1 MVGSFGPLSTLVR
14 AVSVRAESDLLRLE
28 QVSLKAGLGSALV
41 LGPLALQIKP
51 GEFVGV
57 VGPSGA
63 GKTSLFR
70 LLNRLQSP
78 TVGQLHLDGKPLETW
93 PVTQLRQRVVLMA
106 QESRLLGMTVE
117 AALAYPLQIQGIPPA
132 EVTQRVRHWTTQ
144 CQIPPEWLGR
154 SELEL
159 SGGQRQRVAIARAL
173 LMTPQVLLLDEP
185 TASQDVGSA
194 TLLLEQ
200 VANQVRDR
208 GLTVLMSNHQLEWIE
223 QFCDRV
229 LLLEQGQLRG
239 DWAAPSVDWSA
250 LRQRIMDGNAATV
263 EDWGDEVLSNE

>member
-1 MVGSFGPLSTLVR
+1 MLRLAEVSLAGAFGHTRLGPLSVDIR
-14 AVSVRAESDLLRLE
+14 
-28 QVSLKAGLGSALV
+28 
-41 LGPLALQIKP
+41 P

-78 TVGQLHLDGKPLETW
+78 NSGQVFQNGAPLEAL
-93 PVTQLRQRVVLMA
+93 PVTQLRRQVVLMA
-106 QESRLLGMTVE
+106 QESRLLGMTVA
-117 AALAYPLQIQGIPPA
+117 AALAYPLQLQGLASVQIEP
-132 EVTQRVRHWTTQ
+132 RVRHWTHH
-144 CQIPPEWLGR
+144 CQIPTEWLHR

-173 LMTPQVLLLDEP
+173 LMEPTVLLLDEP
-185 TASQDVGSA
+185 TASQDLGGA
-194 TLLLEQ
+194 THLLKQ
-200 VANQVRDR
+200 VSNQVREQ
-208 GLTVLMSNHQLEWIE
+208 GLTVLMSNHQLEWVE

-239 DWAAPSVDWSA
+239 DWPASKVDWTA
-250 LRQRIMDGNAATV
+250 LRQRIMTANSEAS
-263 EDWGDEVLSNE
+263 EEWGDEVLPN

>member
-1 MVGSFGPLSTLVR
+1 LVR
-14 AVSVRAESDLLRLE
+14 AESVRAESALLRLE
-28 QVSLKAGLGSALV
+28 QVSLKAGLGSAVV
-41 LGPLALQIKP
+41 LGPLSLEIKP

-78 TVGQLHLDGKPLETW
+78 TAGQLYWQGQPLETW
-93 PVTQLRQRVVLMA
+93 PVAQLRQQIVLMA
-106 QESRLLGMTVE
+106 QEPRLLGMTVE
-117 AALAYPLQIQGIPPA
+117 AALAYPLQLQGIA
-132 EVTQRVRHWTTQ
+132 TEQASEQVSYWVNQ
-144 CQIPPEWLGR
+144 CQIPTAWLGR

-185 TASQDVGSA
+185 TAAQDVGSA

-200 VANQVRDR
+200 VAEQVKMR

-229 LLLEQGQLRG
+229 LLLEQGQLQG
-239 DWAAPSVDWSA
+239 DWPAPRVDWSA
-250 LRQRIMDGNAATV
+250 LRQRIMAAHTNDLA
-263 EDWGDEVLSNE
+263 EWGDEVLAPTDQL

>member
-1 MVGSFGPLSTLVR
+1 LAR
-14 AVSVRAESDLLRLE
+14 AAVRAESALLRLE
-28 QVSLKAGLGSALV
+28 QVSLKAGLGSAVV
-41 LGPLALQIKP
+41 LGPLSLEIKP

-78 TVGQLHLDGKPLETW
+78 TVGQLYWDGQSFETW

-132 EVTQRVRHWTTQ
+132 QVAQRVRHWSTQ

-185 TASQDVGSA
+185 TAAQDVGSA
-194 TLLLEQ
+194 KLLLEQ

-229 LLLEQGQLRG
+229 LLLEQGQLQG
-239 DWAAPSVDWSA
+239 DWPASSVDWSA
-250 LRQRIMDGNAATV
+250 LRQRIMTAHTSDLA
-263 EDWGDEVLSNE
+263 EWGDEILEPTDQL